1 MHIQK
6 LSGWALYYI
15 FLIPLSSLPVV
26 VQLTLILPIIG
37 LYAFPGYRN
46 LRLSPL
52 AFWVLFGLII
62 SLGINFI
69 IIDFN
74 AVVVKQSNHFLQF
87 IALFPLLVQCFR
99 GAIPEL
105 LRVASKL
112 NTLCFLAFLV
122 LMKTLFNGVTG
133 KVFLYHEFD
142 PLMMILFVSALL
154 VFSKQP
160 KAVALTGL
168 LIFAV
173 FIMTITERMVYNYH
187 LLILFIFWMGFLGN
201 IWVILAGIT
210 ILISIPIIAYM
221 LPSEVIGLI
230 YLWDPNTG
238 IRIDFI
244 RGALSLI
251 VDNPTT
257 GVGFGTPYRDVG
269 FSYFGEHGL
278 LDSSSRI
285 VRVPNH
291 NSIVDTVLRLGFPL
305 ATMLFA
311 LIFVNGPRKGFEPL
325 WGFLVLS
332 VCYGLSFDAWFEAQ
346 SELITFL
353 AALSLI
359 YTIQRT
365 PLDKKSHIG

>member
-1 MHIQK
+1 VHIQK
-6 LSGWALYYI
+6 LSGWALYYV

-26 VQLTLILPIIG
+26 VQLSLILPIIG

-52 AFWVLFGLII
+52 SFWVLFGLIM
-62 SLGINFI
+62 SLAINFI
-69 IIDFN
+69 RVDFN
-74 AVVVKQSNHFLQF
+74 AVVIKQSNHFLQF
-87 IALFPLLVQCFR
+87 IALFPLLVQFFR

-105 LRVASKL
+105 IRVASKR
-112 NTLCFLAFLV
+112 NTLFFLCFLV
-122 LMKTLFNGVTG
+122 LLKALFNGLTG
-133 KVFLYHEFD
+133 KWFLYHEFD

-154 VFSKQP
+154 VFRKQS
-160 KAVALTGL
+160 KAVGLVGL

-173 FIMTITERMVYNYH
+173 FIMTITDRMVYNYH
-187 LLILFIFWMGFLGN
+187 LLCLFIFWAGFLGN

-210 ILISIPIIAYM
+210 ILISIPVVAYL
-221 LPSEVIGLI
+221 LPTEVVGAI
-230 YLWDPNTG
+230 YLMDPNTG

-251 VDNPTT
+251 ADNIIT
-257 GVGFGTPYRDVG
+257 GVGFDTPYRDVG
-269 FSYFGEHGL
+269 FSYYGDHGL
-278 LDSSSRI
+278 LDSSSRSLK
-285 VRVPNH
+285 VPNH

-346 SELITFL
+346 TELMTFL

-365 PLDKKSHIG
+365 PLHKNSHIE